1 MRTAAGR
8 NKRWCALFD
17 RGSLASRTLKTAIAM
32 VQRIVRMLTLLT
44 ILLPA
49 AAMAE
54 PPQPPANAA
63 PPEDG
68 NWSMPAKNYASTR
81 FSGLDEITPAN
92 VDQLK
97 VVLTFLTDVPR
108 GHESA
113 PIVVDGTLYFVT
125 PFPNKLY
132 ALDLARPGAPLKWV
146 YDPEADPNSQGV
158 ACCDT
163 VNRGPTYAGGKLF
176 YNTLDDYAVAVD
188 ARDGHEVWK
197 VKLGDFTKGE
207 TMTMAPLVV
216 KDKVLVGNSGGE
228 FGVRGWLKA
237 LDIATGK
244 VVWTAYSTGPDSDV
258 LIGGEY
264 KPFYDQDKGHDL
276 GVMTWP
282 PGAWLQGGG
291 AVWGWLG
298 YDPDLDLV
306 YYGTSNPSPWN
317 AQIRPGD
324 NKFSAGLFARDPD
337 TGAAHWFYQ
346 INPHD
351 LFDHDAV
358 NEQILLD
365 MTIDGRDRKVLVRPE
380 RNGHVYVIDRET
392 GEVLSADPF
401 VPVNSSKGI
410 DLKTGRLAY
419 VEDKK
424 PQLGKVVR
432 DICPAAPG
440 AKDWN
445 PSAYS
450 PRTGLLYIPHNNLC
464 MDFETTGVS
473 YVSGTPYVGAN
484 VRYFAAG
491 GGNEGEFAAWDPLAR
506 RKAWAIPERFPVW
519 SGAAATAGGLV
530 FYGNLEGW
538 FKAVD
543 AKSGKL
549 LWQYKTESGIIGQ
562 PTVFRAPDG
571 HEYVAILSGIGG
583 WAGAVVAGDLDAR
596 DDTAAN
602 GWGRVGRAL
611 KQASGKGGKLYVFA
625 LPH

>member
-1 MRTAAGR
+1 MAR
-8 NKRWCALFD
+8 
-17 RGSLASRTLKTAIAM
+17 
-32 VQRIVRMLTLLT
+32 RIVRTLMLLAM
-44 ILLPA
+44 LLPA
-49 AAMAE
+49 AAIAA
-54 PPQPPANAA
+54 PPQPPTAAA
-63 PPEDG
+63 PLEDG
-68 NWSMPAKNYASTR
+68 NWPMPAKNYASTR
-81 FSGLDEITPAN
+81 FSGLDEITASN
-92 VDQLK
+92 VGKLQ
-97 VVLTFLTDVPR
+97 VFLTFSSEVAR

-113 PIVVDGTLYFVT
+113 PLVIDGTLYFVS

-132 ALDLARPGAPLKWV
+132 AIDLAKPDAPLKWV
-146 YDPEADPNSQGV
+146 YDPKPDPNAQGE

-163 VNRGPTYAGGKLF
+163 VNRGPTYADGKLF
-176 YNTLDDYAVAVD
+176 YNTLDDYTVAVD

-237 LDIATGK
+237 LDVASGAT
-244 VVWTAYSTGPDSDV
+244 VWTAYSTGPDSDV
-258 LIGGEY
+258 LIGGDY
-264 KPFYDQDKGHDL
+264 KPFYEQDKGKGL

-282 PGAWLQGGG
+282 PGAWRQGGA
-291 AVWGWLG
+291 AVWGWIS
-298 YDPDLDLV
+298 YDPELNLI

-317 AQIRPGD
+317 DQVRPGD
-324 NKFSAGLFARDPD
+324 NKFSTGVFARDPD

-365 MTIDGRDRKVLVRPE
+365 MTINGASRKVLVRPE
-380 RNGHVYVIDRET
+380 RNGYVYVMDRAT

-401 VPVNSSKGI
+401 VPVNSSKGV
-410 DLKTGRLAY
+410 DLKTGRLQY
-419 VEDKK
+419 VDAKK

-432 DICPAAPG
+432 NICPSAPG

-450 PRTGLLYIPHNNLC
+450 PQTGLLYIPHNTMC
-464 MDFETTGVS
+464 MDFEATGVS

-484 VRYFAAG
+484 VRYFDAG
-491 GGNEGEFAAWDPLAR
+491 GGNKGAFTAWDPVAR
-506 RKAWAIPERFPVW
+506 RAVWSIAERFPVW

-543 AKSGKL
+543 AKTGKL

-562 PTVFRAPDG
+562 PTVFRGPDG
-571 HEYVAILSGIGG
+571 REYVAILSGIGG
-583 WAGAVVAGDLDAR
+583 WAGAVVAGDLDPR
-596 DDTAAN
+596 DETVAV
-602 GWGRVGRAL
+602 GWGRAVRDL
-611 KQASGKGGKLYVFA
+611 KHLTRKGGKLYVFA
-625 LPH
+625 LPR